1 MIQEAFDC
9 LEGVQRRF
17 QIRGEFDGITVLDD
31 YGHHPTEIR
40 ATLNAARGCWP
51 DRRIVVVFQPHRFS
65 RTKALFEEFTTA
77 FYQADSLLLLPI
89 YAASEDP
96 IEGIDSGH
104 LMEGIKGK
112 GHREVR
118 LVSDRAQVIPSLRE
132 ILRPGDVL
140 VTLGAGDVWKIGQD
154 LVSQTEA

>member
-1 MIQEAFDC
+1 MPPGDA
-9 LEGVQRRF
+9 GR
-17 QIRGEFDGITVLDD
+17 TS
-31 YGHHPTEIR
+31 
-40 ATLNAARGCWP
+40 
-51 DRRIVVVFQPHRFS
+51 RIVVVFQPHRFS

-96 IEGIDSGH
+96 IEGIDSEH
-104 LMEGIKGK
+104 LMEGIKEK

-118 LVSDRAQVIPSLRE
+118 LFSNRAEVIPSLQE

-154 LVSQTEA
+154 LVSQAGA